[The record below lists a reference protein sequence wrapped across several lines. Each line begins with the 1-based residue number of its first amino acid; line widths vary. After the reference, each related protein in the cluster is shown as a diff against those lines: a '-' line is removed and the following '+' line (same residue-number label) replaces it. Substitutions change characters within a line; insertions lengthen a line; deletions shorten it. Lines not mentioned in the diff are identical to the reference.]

1 MNINLYNKIMIV
13 YINNNI
19 ILNKIMINN
28 INLYK
33 IIRITNMII
42 NLVNKAIQNHK
53 INIKMIHIHNNIN
66 KII

>member
-33 IIRITNMII
+33 IIRITIMII
-42 NLVNKAIQNHK
+42 NLVNKAI
-53 INIKMIHIHNNIN
+53 
-66 KII
+66 

>member
-33 IIRITNMII
+33 IIRITIMII

-53 INIKMIHIHNNIN
+53 TNIKMIYIHNNIN